1 MSPLTLSRP
10 RLTETKTSADNV
22 AGFRFRP
29 GPRPLSS
36 LPNHIMRPPTHEER
50 EAVRSSLNGA
60 RSGIYFLLRPDGL
73 CKIGKARYLQTRVLR
88 LQKENGHALTLWH
101 VVGVASFEHERWFH
115 RRFAHCRIEGE
126 WFALSEEDLA
136 WVKSLTTSPVPVR
149 VREPFNWG
157 DR

>member
-1 MSPLTLSRP
+1 MTMRPDKPQAGVPRFRRERAGETPISSPLFS
-10 RLTETKTSADNV
+10 
-22 AGFRFRP
+22 
-29 GPRPLSS
+29 
-36 LPNHIMRPPTHEER
+36 NHMMRPPTQEER

-60 RSGIYFLLRPDGL
+60 RSGIYFVLRPDGL
-73 CKIGKARYLQTRVLR
+73 CKIGKAQYLQARILR
-88 LQKENGHALTLWH
+88 LQKENGYTLTFWH
-101 VVGVASFEHERWFH
+101 VVGVASFAHERWFH

-136 WVKSLTTSPVPVR
+136 WVKSLTTSPVPVP